1 MTKIVKLALTKYTI
15 VINNSTLLFA
25 DKVNNTYNLMFK
37 GGFGYQKLQANNSNG
52 IITLGKLIVTTYKDS
67 DFSNCKKFDIQGRCL
82 SCDVIT

>member
-1 MTKIVKLALTKYTI
+1 
-15 VINNSTLLFA
+15 
-25 DKVNNTYNLMFK
+25 MFK